1 MVWQIEW
8 GAAVSA
14 GLQRVDLG
22 DGGWLLYQE
31 GFLAKEES
39 DSSMRLLQE
48 RCEWAQLPG
57 IFGYLQP
64 RMIASYGDAGVSY
77 RYSGRDYGALP
88 WLEELLVL
96 RERVQTVAGRYNYCL
111 CNRYRTGQ
119 DSMGWHADDEP
130 EMGEVIGS
138 LSLGAERKFRIR
150 HNETRQT
157 RTFAVGHGTLIVM
170 GGTMQRYWQH
180 CVPKTKRVVGERVNL
195 TFREVRK
202 IP

>member
-1 MVWQIEW
+1 M
-8 GAAVSA
+8 AAD
-14 GLQRVDLG
+14 LQRLDLG
-22 DGGWLLYQE
+22 DGGWMLYQPF
-31 GFLAKEES
+31 FL
-39 DSSMRLLQE
+39 SSAEADGSFRALLE

-57 IFGYLQP
+57 ICGHMQP
-64 RMIASYGDAGVSY
+64 RLISSYGDAGVSY

-88 WLEELLVL
+88 WLEELLCL
-96 RERVQTVAGRYNYCL
+96 RERVQSVAGQYNYCL
-111 CNRYRTGQ
+111 CNRYRTGE

-157 RTFAVGHGTLIVM
+157 RTFVVGHGTLIVM
-170 GGTMQRYWQH
+170 GGTMQRDWQH

-195 TFREVRK
+195 TFREVRR
-202 IP
+202 IS